1 MYTHFFFSFLFSD
14 CEYRALAILKLV
26 SHFAVTACLAVFFL
40 ESGSSR
46 TSPVPYSG
54 ERESFSLEEK
64 HLEKVLSLQQAELAE
79 TKSQLQ
85 SAQDEIVSLRE
96 ELSVQQERLLEAKK
110 VIEFESAR
118 AKTLSADS
126 ESLQQRVQVLCSQVQ
141 ELQGEVRKGRERL
154 GELWQT
160 NCQQLTVHDDL
171 MFEKE
176 EEIRLLR
183 MRLHEVEM
191 ELTKLK
197 VE

>member
-1 MYTHFFFSFLFSD
+1 M
-14 CEYRALAILKLV
+14 
-26 SHFAVTACLAVFFL
+26 
-40 ESGSSR
+40 
-46 TSPVPYSG
+46 
-54 ERESFSLEEK
+54 
-64 HLEKVLSLQQAELAE
+64 
-79 TKSQLQ
+79 
-85 SAQDEIVSLRE
+85 RE

-126 ESLQQRVQVLCSQVQ
+126 KSLQQHVQVLCSQVQ

-197 VE
+197 VEGMGMTTLPIVSFASSTTSTVSSVLHDPQEVMTGHEEVPRLASVTSSVTFLHSQVAQGVMQPP